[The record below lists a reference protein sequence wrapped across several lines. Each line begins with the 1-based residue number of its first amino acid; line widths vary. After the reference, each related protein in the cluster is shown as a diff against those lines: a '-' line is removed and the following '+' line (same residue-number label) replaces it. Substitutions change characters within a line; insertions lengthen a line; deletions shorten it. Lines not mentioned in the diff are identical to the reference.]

1 MVIFLSSLGHF
12 WRISGMA
19 F

>member
-12 WRISGMA
+12 WGISGMA